1 MSSND
6 LGLLM
11 AVHFGV
17 ALGRFTRVMRRM
29 QMMPMGRVRMMRRHF
44 VFASSMMLR
53 RFAMVLRRVFMVFS
67 GLRVMLFKFLWH
79 RISFFRF

>member
-1 MSSND
+1 
-6 LGLLM
+6 M

-29 QMMPMGRVRMMRRHF
+29 QMMPVGRVRMMRCHF

-53 RFAMVLRRVFMVFS
+53 RFAMVLRGVFMMFS
-67 GLRVMLFKFLWH
+67 GLRVMFFKLLWH
-79 RISFFRF
+79 RIPFFF